1 MDIHPFWDQHEW
13 HSAEQSGRNPK
24 EEIHLMITKDTLY
37 LLNAHFTDGD
47 ETRYY
52 CPTCAELIGL
62 LEIYPK
68 LKQHLDVRFV
78 DFPRP
83 RPELVELIGEE
94 NQSCPVLV
102 LKEADTNPL
111 VQKSANGACFVP
123 DSDNIAKYLAAK
135 YETGVPH

>member
-1 MDIHPFWDQHEW
+1 
-13 HSAEQSGRNPK
+13 
-24 EEIHLMITKDTLY
+24 MITKDTLF

-47 ETRYY
+47 DTRYY

-62 LEIYPK
+62 LEFYPA
-68 LKQHLDVRFV
+68 LKQHLEVRFV

-83 RPELVELIGEE
+83 RPALVELIGEE

-102 LKEADTNPL
+102 LKDAPSDANPL
-111 VQKSANGACFVP
+111 VQKSANGRYFVP

-135 YETGVPH
+135 HGTGVPH